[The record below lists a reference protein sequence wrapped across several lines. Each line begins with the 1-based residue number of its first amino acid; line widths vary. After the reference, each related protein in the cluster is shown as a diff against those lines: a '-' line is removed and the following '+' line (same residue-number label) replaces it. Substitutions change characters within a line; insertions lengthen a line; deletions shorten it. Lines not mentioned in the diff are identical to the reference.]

1 MIILDSKVLTELKQ
15 KIQEAGFKLTPQR
28 QTTLSILIQQKENL
42 LSAEEIYILARNVN
56 SSIGL
61 ATVYRTLEILTN
73 LGILCRI
80 VLTDGLAHYCLQEN
94 ELPHAHHFLLCTHCG
109 KAVELFEDLLPQV
122 EQTVQAKYKFKV
134 LDHHLTFH
142 GICQECQ
149 EAAMAAQNG
158 NSNQIGMDDNEKF
171 E

>member
-15 KIQEAGFKLTPQR
+15 QIQEAGFKLTPQR
-28 QTTLSILIQQKENL
+28 QTTLTVLIQQKGNL
-42 LSAEEIYILARNVN
+42 LSAEEVYIFARNEN

-61 ATVYRTLEILTN
+61 ATVYRTLEILTE
-73 LGILCRI
+73 LGILCRV
-80 VLTDGLAHYCLQEN
+80 VLPDGLARYCLQEN
-94 ELPHAHHFLLCTHCG
+94 ELPHTHHYLLCTHCG
-109 KAVELFEDLLPQV
+109 KVIELFEDLLPQV

-149 EAAMAAQNG
+149 EAAMAIKDGNG
-158 NSNQIGMDDNEKF
+158 
-171 E
+171 